1 MQMQSEKRMQSFGLH
16 FLDERMQKPFLL
28 GGIVTKS
35 SLFYY
40 SLCINAKMQR
50 EKIRKD
56 EPQQVPLRVEPV
68 LRHLHCTDHL
78 IRACVVRAQ
87 VQAGDVLLSR
97 PCRTTPIRD
106 VGGIF

>member
-1 MQMQSEKRMQSFGLH
+1 MQTLRWFIVEPIRIRFDYQLHSKNYSFAYQMQMQSEERMQSFGLH

-50 EKIRKD
+50 EKNTQRRTSRLERVDRTGKFVYL
-56 EPQQVPLRVEPV
+56 ETVP
-68 LRHLHCTDHL
+68 T
-78 IRACVVRAQ
+78 
-87 VQAGDVLLSR
+87 
-97 PCRTTPIRD
+97 
-106 VGGIF
+106 

>member
-1 MQMQSEKRMQSFGLH
+1 MQTLRWFIVESIRIRFDYQLHSKNYRFAYQMQMQSEERMQSFGLHFLDERMQSFGLH

-50 EKIRKD
+50 EKNTQR
-56 EPQQVPLRVEPV
+56 
-68 LRHLHCTDHL
+68 
-78 IRACVVRAQ
+78 
-87 VQAGDVLLSR
+87 
-97 PCRTTPIRD
+97 RT
-106 VGGIF
+106 